1 MVLGTRL
8 RIAIRRTSNQLDLG
22 LPLLIFN
29 PRAQVNHARPCWKQF
44 AGKTMQLTSDLK
56 EVYMTNKL
64 LSKVSM
70 LAMPIMIASCLL
82 ASSATAMAQ
91 SNFRH
96 CSDRTLS
103 GDYGYAA
110 EGLLLPAPGVSLQ
123 FRSVGLTTFDGK
135 GNLSWLESTVIDGKL
150 LEPGWTKATGSYT
163 VNSDCTGT
171 AVVFTPN
178 SVDPSGNLVP
188 LNLAFLVVKQG
199 REVHSVLGAHAISTT
214 FTKVE

>member
-29 PRAQVNHARPCWKQF
+29 PKAQVNYARPCWKQS

-56 EVYMTNKL
+56 EVYMSNKL

-70 LAMPIMIASCLL
+70 LAMPVMIASCLL
-82 ASSATAMAQ
+82 ASNATAMAQ

-150 LEPGWTKATGSYT
+150 LEPGWTKATGTYT